1 VGDVISFQE
10 TITAK
15 QIDQFAEISG
25 DYAALHMDDTAAQK
39 RGFKGR
45 VVHGVLLT
53 GFLSKLVGMH
63 LDQEN
68 ELLVNMNIKFINPSY
83 AGDKLNISA
92 IVDQVSEVTN
102 SIVLKAKVEIKGS
115 QMVILKAKLIVNFE
129 LKI

>member
-1 VGDVISFQE
+1 MGDVISFEE

-25 DYAALHMDDTAAQK
+25 DYAALHMDDTAAKK

-83 AGDKLNISA
+83 VGDKLNISA

>member
-1 VGDVISFQE
+1 VGDVISFEE

-25 DYAALHMDDTAAQK
+25 DYAALHMDDTAAKK

-83 AGDKLNISA
+83 VGDKLNISA

>member
-1 VGDVISFQE
+1 VGDVISFEE

-25 DYAALHMDDTAAQK
+25 DYAALHMDDTAAKK

-83 AGDKLNISA
+83 VGDKLNISA

-115 QMVILKAKLIVNFE
+115 QMVILNAKLIVSFE

>member
-1 VGDVISFQE
+1 MGDVISFEE

-25 DYAALHMDDTAAQK
+25 DYAALHMDDTAAKK

-83 AGDKLNISA
+83 VGDKLNISA

-115 QMVILKAKLIVNFE
+115 QMVILNAKLIVSFE